1 MATKIK
7 TSFTATL
14 YGKKLKFT
22 NITLK
27 TYGTVYRGG
36 QQIHYYYST
45 MLGVSQAVRQYMKQ
59 MFPDVEFRI
68 KTDSY
73 SGGDSVRVRILSNLP
88 SETYKEIRSQL
99 ESVFEEGRF
108 NGMEDIYEYNGGG
121 LKVDYAGQT
130 VDIGTKYLF
139 VEQPR

>member
-1 MATKIK
+1 MATKVK

-14 YGKKLKFT
+14 YGKKLQFT

-45 MLGVSQAVRQYMKQ
+45 MLGVSQAIRQYMKQ
-59 MFPDVEFRI
+59 AFPDVEFRI
-68 KTDSY
+68 KTESY
-73 SGGDSVRVRILSNLP
+73 SLGDSVRVNLLSNVGQVK
-88 SETYKEIRSQL
+88 YNQIRKEL
-99 ESVFEEGRF
+99 ESVFEKGSF

-121 LKVDYAGQT
+121 LKVEYAGQT